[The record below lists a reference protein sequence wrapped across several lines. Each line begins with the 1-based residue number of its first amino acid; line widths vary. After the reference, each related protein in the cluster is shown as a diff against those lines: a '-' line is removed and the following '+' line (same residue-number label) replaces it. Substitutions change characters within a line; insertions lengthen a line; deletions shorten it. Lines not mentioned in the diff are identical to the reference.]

1 MTTTS
6 RRLPRTRLHRLHDEQ
21 GQSPWLDDLRR
32 SYLVD
37 GDLGRWVAQGIRGV
51 TSNPTIFQR
60 AIAGSTDYDA
70 QFAVLAGEGRPLQAA
85 YWAMVVDD
93 ITDALAVLRPVFDSS
108 EGRDGFVSVE
118 LAPDVAH
125 DTDASVVAAR
135 SLHDRIDAPNLFV
148 KIPATPEGLSAI
160 RRLVAEGRNI
170 NVTLVFGLTRYD
182 EVIEAY
188 LSGLEEL
195 ASRDPEADL
204 SRLASVASFF
214 VSRVD
219 TEVDRRLG
227 AIGTQE
233 AVDLQGQ
240 AGIAQARLA
249 YQLFRRRF
257 TGERWDALA
266 ARGARMQR
274 PLWASTSTK
283 NPADPDTRYIDELI
297 GPNTLTTIPTA
308 TVASFQDHGTL
319 TRTIDRGLDETHDVL
334 DRLGRVGVD
343 LNDVSATLE
352 TEGITSFSTS
362 FNALMGV
369 LAAKA
374 ETLVRQPR

>member
-1 MTTTS
+1 MTTAS
-6 RRLPRTRLHRLHDEQ
+6 RRPPRTRLHRLHDEQ

-37 GDLGRWVAQGIRGV
+37 GDLRRWVGQGIRGV

-60 AIAGSTDYDA
+60 AIAGSTDYDT
-70 QFAVLAGEGRPLQAA
+70 QFAALAGEGRPLLAA

-93 ITDALAVLRPVFDSS
+93 ITDALDVLRPVFDSS
-108 EGRDGFVSVE
+108 KGTDGFVSVE

-148 KIPATPEGLSAI
+148 KIPATPEGLPAI
-160 RRLVAEGRNI
+160 RQLVADGRNI

-188 LSGLEEL
+188 LSGLEAL
-195 ASRDPEADL
+195 ASRDPKADL
-204 SRLASVASFF
+204 SSLASVASFF

-233 AVDLQGQ
+233 VVDLQGQ
-240 AGIAQARLA
+240 AGIAQAKLA
-249 YQLFRRRF
+249 YELFRRRF
-257 TGERWDALA
+257 AGERWDALA
-266 ARGARMQR
+266 ARGARVQR

-283 NPADPDTRYIDELI
+283 NPLDRDTRYIDELI
-297 GPNTLTTIPTA
+297 GPDTVTTIPTA

-319 TRTIDRGLDETHDVL
+319 TRTIDRGLDEAQDVL

-352 TEGITSFSTS
+352 TEGITSFSAS